1 MKNNY
6 FNFKQWKDQYLLTNE
21 FGKYIFLGKE
31 DFKYLVN
38 KQYEKLSR
46 DLQVQ
51 LQEKFFIYD
60 VKDDVFIEQVLNS
73 YRDHKQYLFSATSLH
88 IFVLTNA
95 CNMCCVYCQAQDS
108 AQEKK
113 GKMDR
118 ETAKKAVDIALQ
130 SPNQYLTFEFQGGE
144 PLLNFEIIKF
154 IVEYSQEKK
163 NDKVI
168 TYSLVTN
175 TLLLQEEMLDFFEKY
190 PISVSTSLDGDQKIH
205 DGNRPQIT
213 GEGTFRFVSSNIRK
227 MKQRGIQTGAIET
240 TTRRSLK
247 SPEKIINTY
256 RDLGLYHLFIRPL
269 TPLGYAKEHWSEI
282 GYKPEEF
289 LEFYRQVIQ
298 ILLEY
303 HKKGI
308 FMSEGHAR
316 IFLRKILT
324 GYSENYMELR
334 SPCGAGIGQLAYYYD
349 GNIYTCDEGRMVAE
363 MGDPMFCLGNVN
375 TGIYDRLMENRV
387 CKVTCQASVL
397 EGLPGCC
404 DCVYQPYCGVCPVI
418 SYASNQSIYAREA
431 HSYRCKIYQGML
443 DVLFEFLCNDP
454 DAKSI
459 FETWI

>member
-1 MKNNY
+1 M
-6 FNFKQWKDQYLLTNE
+6 
-21 FGKYIFLGKE
+21 
-31 DFKYLVN
+31 
-38 KQYEKLSR
+38 
-46 DLQVQ
+46 
-51 LQEKFFIYD
+51 
-60 VKDDVFIEQVLNS
+60 KDDVFIEQVLNS

-108 AQEKK
+108 AKEKK

-190 PISVSTSLDGDQKIH
+190 PISVSTSLDGDQKIY

-227 MKQRGIQTGAIET
+227 MKQRGIRTNAVET
-240 TTRRSLK
+240 TTKRSLK
-247 SPEKIINTY
+247 PPEKIINTY
-256 RDLGLYHLFIRPL
+256 RD
-269 TPLGYAKEHWSEI
+269 
-282 GYKPEEF
+282 
-289 LEFYRQVIQ
+289 
-298 ILLEY
+298 
-303 HKKGI
+303 
-308 FMSEGHAR
+308 
-316 IFLRKILT
+316 
-324 GYSENYMELR
+324 
-334 SPCGAGIGQLAYYYD
+334 
-349 GNIYTCDEGRMVAE
+349 
-363 MGDPMFCLGNVN
+363 PMFCLGNVN
-375 TGIYDRLMENRV
+375 MGIYDRLMENRV

-418 SYASNQSIYAREA
+418 FYASNQSIYDREV
-431 HSYRCKIYQGML
+431 HSYQCKVYQGML

-459 FETWI
+459 FEMWI

>member
-31 DFKYLVN
+31 DFKYLIN

-46 DLQVQ
+46 DVQVQ

-227 MKQRGIQTGAIET
+227 MKQRGIRTSAVET
-240 TTRRSLK
+240 TTKRSLK

-256 RDLGLYHLFIRPL
+256 RDLGLYHLFIHPL
-269 TPLGYAKEHWSEI
+269 MPLGYAKEHWSEI

-303 HKKGI
+303 HKNGI

-375 TGIYDRLMENRV
+375 TGI
-387 CKVTCQASVL
+387 
-397 EGLPGCC
+397 
-404 DCVYQPYCGVCPVI
+404 
-418 SYASNQSIYAREA
+418 
-431 HSYRCKIYQGML
+431 
-443 DVLFEFLCNDP
+443 
-454 DAKSI
+454 
-459 FETWI
+459 